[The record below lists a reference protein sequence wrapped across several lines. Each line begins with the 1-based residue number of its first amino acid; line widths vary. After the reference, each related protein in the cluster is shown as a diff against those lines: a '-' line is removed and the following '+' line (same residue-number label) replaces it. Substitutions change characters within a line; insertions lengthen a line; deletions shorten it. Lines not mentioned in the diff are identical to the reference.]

1 MAAVVSAVTAVA
13 GLLLALF
20 GVPLIGGSAANR
32 SVADDVGA
40 AAVPAPSTS
49 APTAPP
55 STRAAEDDEP
65 EPSGPPSTRTGSNG
79 PGPSAPPPPEGWH
92 RVDEPGLTVSF
103 ALPDG
108 WVRQPASEIQSTWSS
123 PDGAYDLSVKRDTSY
138 GSTARAASA
147 GQLDWYRI
155 ASESSMD
162 GLETVH
168 HTTRQNGRDAVWL
181 EMDYHY
187 VGQSQPRKRL
197 EVFVAGKAGQV
208 YQLLVDTTA
217 TRRHLAEQRRLFS
230 TARSHLLIDTAA

>member
-1 MAAVVSAVTAVA
+1 MAAVVSAITAVA

-49 APTAPP
+49 APSTSAPSASP
-55 STRAAEDDEP
+55 SSRPAGDDK
-65 EPSGPPSTRTGSNG
+65 S
-79 PGPSAPPPPEGWH
+79 GPSAPPPPKGWH

-108 WVRQPASEIQSTWSS
+108 WVRKPASELQSTWRS
-123 PDGAYDLSVKRDTSY
+123 PDGAYDLSVKRDTTH

-162 GLETVH
+162 GLEVVH
-168 HTTRQNGRDAVWL
+168 HTTRQNGRDAIWL

-187 VGQSQPRKRL
+187 VGQSEPRKRL
-197 EVFVAGKAGQV
+197 EVFVAGEAGQV

-217 TRRHLAEQRRLFS
+217 TRRHLAEQRRLFT